1 MERYLR
7 RISWPTRVSE
17 LAEGEPFPPGPP
29 GSRTVVLDERGK
41 ALTSQALA
49 TRLGQWRDDGIR
61 ETRFLLG
68 PADGHDAA
76 TRGTADEMIA
86 FGPATWPHLLARAM
100 LAEQLF
106 RAVSILQGHPYHR
119 V

>member
-1 MERYLR
+1 MERYLK
-7 RISWPTRVSE
+7 RISWPTQISE
-17 LAEGEPFPPGPP
+17 LAEGAAFPPPQS

-41 ALTSQALA
+41 ALPSQDFAA
-49 TRLGQWRDDGIR
+49 RLGQWRDNGIR

-68 PADGHDAA
+68 PADGHTAA
-76 TRGTADEMIA
+76 TRESADLVIA

-119 V
+119 E